1 MKRKIMTM
9 TMFVLI
15 GAFVFWV
22 FPASAEKPIT
32 WKAQTL
38 FSAGELTYK
47 TFEHFCRRVKV
58 LTNGRLEITPYPA
71 GAVVPTFE
79 CLDAVKNNI
88 LQAMHTGASYF
99 MGKEPALGI
108 ISDLIYAYQDPWEL
122 EAWFLYRGGLELLN
136 ELYKPFGVTPIGVVM
151 WGHESFPS
159 KFPIRGMDDYK
170 GHKFRSPHGMTADM
184 LRKLGAGVVI
194 LPGGE
199 VFSALDKGVIDGTDW
214 GTPSMNHRLGFDQ
227 AAKYFIYPE
236 YRSMPASDFT
246 VNTKEWERLPDDIK
260 EILKTAVR
268 EWNWDTVARL
278 AIDDRRAIREMI
290 ASGTTPIAWEKKEV
304 ERLREFV
311 RNAVWEEWA
320 QKSPLCRKVIDS
332 HLEWLKELGR
342 IR

>member
-1 MKRKIMTM
+1 MRRKILTIAI
-9 TMFVLI
+9 FVLI
-15 GAFVFWV
+15 AALVFSV
-22 FPASAEKPIT
+22 TPALAEKSIK

-38 FSAGELTYK
+38 FNAGELTYK
-47 TFEHFCRRVKV
+47 TFEDFCKRVKV
-58 LTNGRLEITPYPA
+58 LTNGRLGITPYPA

-88 LQAMHTGASYF
+88 LQAMHTGAVYYV
-99 MGKEPALGI
+99 GKEPAFGLV
-108 ISDLIYAYQDPWEL
+108 SDLIFGYEDPWEF
-122 EAWFLYRGGLELLN
+122 EAWFIYRGGLELLN
-136 ELYKPFGVTPIGVVM
+136 ELYKPFGVTAIGVVM

-214 GTPSMNHRLGFDQ
+214 GSPSMNHRLGFDQ
-227 AAKYFIYPE
+227 VAKYFIYPE

-246 VNTKEWERLPDDIK
+246 VNTKEWAKLPDDIK
-260 EILKTAVR
+260 QILKTAVR
-268 EWNWDTVARL
+268 EWNWDTVERL
-278 AIDDRRAIREMI
+278 AIDDAHAIQEMI
-290 ASGTTPIAWEKKEV
+290 ASGAIPIAWEKEQV

-311 RNAVWEEWA
+311 RRTVWEEWA
-320 QKSPLCRKVIDS
+320 QKSPMCRKVLDS

-342 IR
+342 IN